1 MFAYFLIPPVPC
13 LVVVSLGLCTC
24 TVYQLTQTFISI
36 IITGVR
42 STAACFVVPL
52 ATGMSMVLCFLA
64 LRQKRPQAKYIIWP
78 RIDQKTCFK
87 SMLTAGYEPVIIENK
102 LEGDELRTDLEE
114 IEKKVKELGAENIL
128 CVFSTTSCF
137 APRVPDKVEEIAQVC
152 KEHQVPHVINNAYG
166 VQSSKCMHLI
176 QQAARTGRVDAY
188 VQSTDKNF
196 MVPVGGSII
205 AGFDAQFVDKI
216 SQTFPGR
223 ASASPSVDL
232 FITFLSLGAN
242 GYKKLLKERKEMYGY
257 LGTELAKV
265 AEARGERLLNMSHNP
280 ISMAITLTK
289 EGEDSGKAVT
299 QLGSMLFKRCV
310 SGAR

>member
-1 MFAYFLIPPVPC
+1 MLHLPTKHQKFNIFELSSI
-13 LVVVSLGLCTC
+13 
-24 TVYQLTQTFISI
+24 LTQINFIFYPFI
-36 IITGVR
+36 GVR

-52 ATGMSMVLCFLA
+52 ATGMSLVLCFST
-64 LRQKRPQAKYIIWP
+64 LRQQRPQAKYIIWP

-114 IEKKVKELGAENIL
+114 MEKKIDELGADNVL

-137 APRVPDKVEEIAQVC
+137 APRVPDKVEEIAKLC
-152 KEHQVPHVINNAYG
+152 KEHKVPHVINNAYG

-176 QQAARTGRVDAY
+176 QQAARVGRVDAY

-205 AGFDAQFVDKI
+205 AGFDAKFVDKI
-216 SQTFPGR
+216 STTFPGR

-242 GYKKLLKERKEMYGY
+242 GYKRLLKERKEMYTL
-257 LGTELAKV
+257 LGTELTKV
-265 AEARGERLLNMSHNP
+265 AESHGERLLKIPHNP
-280 ISMAITLTK
+280 ISMAMTLTK
-289 EGEDSGKAVT
+289 EGKDSSKAIT